1 MRVKRID
8 SNQPVLVAQMRK
20 IPGVT
25 VKHTHMVGDGF
36 TDVVI
41 GFRRKNYLLEIKDPS
56 KPPSARRLTEDEK
69 KFHEEWTG
77 QIDVVETI
85 DDVLRILELK

>member
-1 MRVKRID
+1 
-8 SNQPVLVAQMRK
+8 MRK
-20 IPGVT
+20 RVDNNQKKLVEQIRRIPGTSVA
-25 VKHTHMVGDGF
+25 HTHMIGEGF
-36 TDVVI
+36 PDLVC
-41 GFRRKNYLLEIKDPS
+41 GFRGRTFLLEVKDPAQ
-56 KPPSARRLTEDEK
+56 PPSKRRLTEDEK